1 MSAPSAEVLDHILQL
16 SQVKEENNTAPSE
29 DLKPAHEHAP
39 LPFSALQMSQAKDED
54 ITGLSHDSKSAEELV
69 PVHPSFLQLS
79 QVKDEDITA
88 LPQNSKPL
96 HDLALLL
103 PSFETINWIWNSPI
117 QKALSSNPPIH
128 RLLLT
133 LLANPDLA
141 ALVKHLS
148 FSAPYNV
155 PNQGATPPIQLNER
169 EMKAVQDMILEAQLP
184 MEPAWTQ
191 ALELGS
197 INVFVALVL
206 SQLHNLQTLHL
217 DADFFT
223 ETKFLGLLFKHAL
236 LSGSAFPAL
245 YHVRFALVK
254 RFEGQGMKA
263 RVSMDRDQVK
273 ALFYLQAIEI
283 IEAVVFQQETFNW
296 PTPNPPIASN
306 LKILKLPLCEL
317 DENGLQSILSAT
329 PNLEILTYERWCDI
343 DPLSGENWSAACYDL
358 IKLDLALTKVKEKLQ
373 RLSLS
378 VYFYANTAL
387 EFDNPDHTFGIRG
400 DPQPYH
406 DYVKLEYLEIS
417 FVILFGYDQ
426 TCTPVQRMHNLLP
439 LSLRHLYLK
448 DDMAIYA
455 DYAWDAQPCLDR
467 LKELIAGRDRLVPH
481 LESITLRLRY
491 STEIQWDES
500 EQEELKSLC
509 AGAGLTC
516 TIDKDVY
523 TG

>member
-16 SQVKEENNTAPSE
+16 SQVNEENNTAPSE
-29 DLKPAHEHAP
+29 DLMPAHEHAP
-39 LPFSALQMSQAKDED
+39 LPFSALQMSQAKDQD

-96 HDLALLL
+96 HEFALLL
-103 PSFETINWIWNSPI
+103 PSFETINWIWSSPI

-128 RLLLT
+128 QLLLT
-133 LLANPDLA
+133 LLANPELA

-148 FSAPYNV
+148 FSAPYHVRNR
-155 PNQGATPPIQLNER
+155 GATPPIQLNER
-169 EMKAVQDMILEAQLP
+169 EMKTVQDMILEAQLP

-217 DADFFT
+217 DVDFFT

-236 LSGSAFPAL
+236 LSDSAFPAL

-254 RFEGQGMKA
+254 SFERQGMKA
-263 RVSMDRDQVK
+263 RVSIDRDQVK
-273 ALFYLQAIEI
+273 ALFYLPAIEI

-296 PTPNPPIASN
+296 PAPNPPIASN
-306 LKILKLPLCEL
+306 LKILKLSLCEL

-343 DPLSGENWSAACYDL
+343 APFSRENMSAVYYDL
-358 IKLDLALTKVKEKLQ
+358 EKLNLALTKVKATLQ

-378 VYFYANTAL
+378 VYFFTDYAM
-387 EFDNPDHTFGIRG
+387 EFDNPDGFGIKG
-400 DPQPYH
+400 KPQPYH
-406 DYVKLEYLEIS
+406 EYVKLEYLEIS

-426 TCTPVQRMHNLLP
+426 TCTPVQRMHELLP
-439 LSLRHLYLK
+439 LSLRHLCLR

-455 DYAWDAQPCLDR
+455 NYAWDAEPCLDR

-491 STEIQWDES
+491 STKIQWDKS

-523 TG
+523 PG

>member
-16 SQVKEENNTAPSE
+16 SQVNEENNTAPSE
-29 DLKPAHEHAP
+29 DLMPAHEHAP
-39 LPFSALQMSQAKDED
+39 LPFSALQMSQAKDQD

-96 HDLALLL
+96 HEFALLL
-103 PSFETINWIWNSPI
+103 PSFETINWIWSSPI

-128 RLLLT
+128 QLLLT
-133 LLANPDLA
+133 LLANPELA

-148 FSAPYNV
+148 FSAPYHVRNR
-155 PNQGATPPIQLNER
+155 GATPPIQLNER
-169 EMKAVQDMILEAQLP
+169 EMKTVQDMILEAQLP

-217 DADFFT
+217 DVDFFT

-236 LSGSAFPAL
+236 LSDSAFPAL

-283 IEAVVFQQETFNW
+283 IEAVVFQQQTFSW
-296 PTPNPPIASN
+296 LTPNPPIASN
-306 LKILKLPLCEL
+306 LKILKFPFASSTRTGCRAFCRPLPTWKYSPT
-317 DENGLQSILSAT
+317 NVGAT
-329 PNLEILTYERWCDI
+329 LIPFHGRTG
-343 DPLSGENWSAACYDL
+343 PLP
-358 IKLDLALTKVKEKLQ
+358 VM
-373 RLSLS
+373 
-378 VYFYANTAL
+378 
-387 EFDNPDHTFGIRG
+387 
-400 DPQPYH
+400 
-406 DYVKLEYLEIS
+406 IS
-417 FVILFGYDQ
+417 
-426 TCTPVQRMHNLLP
+426 
-439 LSLRHLYLK
+439 
-448 DDMAIYA
+448 
-455 DYAWDAQPCLDR
+455 
-467 LKELIAGRDRLVPH
+467 
-481 LESITLRLRY
+481 
-491 STEIQWDES
+491 
-500 EQEELKSLC
+500 
-509 AGAGLTC
+509 
-516 TIDKDVY
+516 
-523 TG
+523 